1 MIIKILSF
9 LCSTANPKSD
19 PVPHTHPTYHRKGK
33 QEEMLEYRINIIEK
47 LQEAGVNTTIAK
59 KKQASSDSQW
69 STTHHLKVVG
79 L

>member
-59 KKQASSDSQW
+59 KNRHLRTVNGQLP
-69 STTHHLKVVG
+69 TT
-79 L
+79 